1 MRRKQ
6 STLYCNAIALF
17 MPLMSRWFRS
27 IAAVWRSTTTWRL
40 VSCLLLG
47 NVLPGLASAAQA
59 QLVLSQS
66 APVVQVWPAV
76 TLLSDPQRNLS
87 IEQVLAMPT
96 NFLQPQSAYAA
107 LGLRKDVIWLRAPFM
122 VEPQADANA
131 AKESAA
137 QWLLDIDYP
146 VLNRIDVYVLAD
158 GKIVQRALLGNA
170 QPRAQRPLNSRS
182 HAVALQLQPGTSYEM
197 LLRVEAA
204 GSMILPITLSTL
216 SAFQSRALNEQML
229 QGVFTGVG
237 LCLLLYSLAQWI
249 SLRESLYLKYAFLVT
264 GSISFSLMFFG
275 IGEQFLWSDIEWIE
289 KHIAGLSALVAACG
303 TALFVEHALGSDM
316 SPRLR
321 TASRWAAAVLA
332 LTAVAYALSLI
343 NIYVASAVVST
354 VGLTPALLGTP
365 GAIART
371 RRGDRV
377 GAYFLVAWIGYFIS
391 TAVMV
396 GLVRGLVG
404 VNFWT
409 MHSFQIGA
417 TFDMLIFMRI
427 ATLRAQAVHLAAE
440 RAALERDNLISLAH
454 SDPLTGLPNRRG
466 LSMQLGAAV
475 SASGPD
481 NILAVYMLD
490 LDGFKLVNDQF
501 GHDVG
506 DELLVTVA
514 KRLRATVRVTDV
526 VARLGGDE
534 FVVMA
539 TGLQTHGQAK
549 DLGLELLAAF
559 SEPFD
564 LTAQRCSVG
573 VTIGYALSPSDSR
586 DGAALLKR
594 ADAAMYDGKQA
605 GKNCLRWAGY

>member
-1 MRRKQ
+1 M
-6 STLYCNAIALF
+6 SF
-17 MPLMSRWFRS
+17 MSRWFHS
-27 IAAVWRSTTTWRL
+27 IAAVWRSKTNWQPAF
-40 VSCLLLG
+40 CLLL
-47 NVLPGLASAAQA
+47 VSMLPGLACAAQA
-59 QLVLSQS
+59 PLVLSQ
-66 APVVQVWPAV
+66 ATPVVQVWPAV
-76 TLLSDPQRNLS
+76 TMLPDPQRNLS
-87 IEQVLAMPT
+87 VEQVLAKPAG
-96 NFLQPQSAYAA
+96 FAPPQSAYAA
-107 LGLRKDVIWLRAPFM
+107 LGLRKDVVWLRAPFM
-122 VEPQADANA
+122 VQPQAAGGA
-131 AKESAA
+131 EEKTAA

-146 VLNRIDVYVLAD
+146 VLNRVDVYVLAE

-170 QPRAQRPLNSRS
+170 QPQAQRPLKSRS

-197 LLRVEAA
+197 LLRVETA

-216 SAFQSRALNEQML
+216 SAFQSRALSEQML
-229 QGVFTGVG
+229 QGVFTSIG

-249 SLRESLYLKYAFLVT
+249 SLRENLYLKYAFLVT
-264 GSISFSLMFFG
+264 GSISFSLLFFG
-275 IGEQFLWSDIEWIE
+275 IGEQFLWTDIQWIE
-289 KHIAGLSALVAACG
+289 THIASLAALAAACG
-303 TALFVEHALGSDM
+303 TALFIEHALGSDM

-321 TASRWAAAVLA
+321 TASRWVAAILA
-332 LTAVAYALSLI
+332 LTAVAYALNLI
-343 NIYVASAVVST
+343 NIYVTSAVVST

-365 GAIART
+365 GAIARA
-371 RRGDRV
+371 RRGDSV
-377 GAYFLVAWIGYFIS
+377 GAYFLVAWIGYFVS

-427 ATLRAQAVHLAAE
+427 ATLRAQAVHLAAQ
-440 RAALERDNLISLAH
+440 RATLERDNLMSLAH
-454 SDPLTGLPNRRG
+454 SDPLTGLSNRRG

-475 SASGPD
+475 PASGPD

-490 LDGFKLVNDQF
+490 LDGFKLVNDKF

-506 DELLVTVA
+506 DELLVAVA
-514 KRLRATVRVTDV
+514 KRLRATVRVADV

-549 DLGLELLAAF
+549 DLGLELLGAF
-559 SEPFD
+559 HAPFD
-564 LTAQRCSVG
+564 LAEQRCSVG